1 MVLDPERCRKAV
13 EKASKVLVPMVG
25 DNAMFNFTQ
34 IVLDWDSIACWVV
47 NTHLQ
52 GVNDQVAQV
61 LSAID
66 VLRQVKLEANSI
78 VLVSKNQVLVDIRL
92 PFEEQNRLVIDV
104 DLLDKHLYGRARR
117 WCCAAWVVCFGIFA
131 FVVNSYDS
139 YDAAQLDSL

>member
-1 MVLDPERCRKAV
+1 MALDPERCREAV
-13 EKASKVLVPMVG
+13 EKASKVGLVC
-25 DNAMFNFTQ
+25 NSAIFTFSQ
-34 IVLDWDSIACWVV
+34 IVLDWDSIAFWVK
-47 NTHLQ
+47 NTHLK

-66 VLRQVKLEANSI
+66 VLRRVKLEANSI
-78 VLVSKNQVLVDIRL
+78 VLVSKHHVLVDIRL
-92 PFEEQNRLVIDV
+92 PFEEQNHLVIDV

-139 YDAAQLDSL
+139 